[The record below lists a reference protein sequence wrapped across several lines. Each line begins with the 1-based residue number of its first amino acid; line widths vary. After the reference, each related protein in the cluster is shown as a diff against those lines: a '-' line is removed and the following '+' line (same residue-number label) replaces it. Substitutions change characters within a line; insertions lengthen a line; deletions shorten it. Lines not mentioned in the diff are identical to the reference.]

1 MDTKKTPKYVTII
14 KYLNY
19 QKIKINNQ
27 LLHTINKVAENRYE
41 EHSLTKKQLKQ
52 TQDLLDIFYN
62 IPLYTHD
69 NTHLY
74 YIFILLNL
82 PLFMVKNICRFFQAK
97 IYEKYQIYTK
107 YNYFEVIKSN
117 NPLDILIENLK
128 EVKKIDNEYILYFV
142 DTLNL
147 FFT

>member
-1 MDTKKTPKYVTII
+1 MDTKKKPKYVTII

-27 LLHTINKVAENRYE
+27 LLHTIMKVSENKYE

-52 TQDLLDIFYN
+52 TKKILDIFHN
-62 IPLYTHD
+62 IPLYTQD
-69 NTHLY
+69 KTHIY

-82 PLFMVKNICRFFQAK
+82 PQFMVKNICRFFQAK

-107 YNYFEVIKSN
+107 YNYFDVIKSN
-117 NPLDILIENLK
+117 SPLDILIENLE